1 MATLDFLRKLIVNTP
16 ASCDQDH
23 LPFLAFSVPQI
34 PDRTEAI
41 LAGSNAPLRAMTQVI
56 RRLERA
62 GATHV
67 VIPCNTAHFWFEE
80 LSATISIPILHI
92 VDAVAEDMRRQN
104 RQDGPVGLLATSGT
118 LRGRIYQ
125 NRLKRHQIECRVPDR
140 QDEVMEA
147 IRFAKAGQLLQ
158 AGRIFAQEASRL
170 FASGCSTIILGCTEI
185 PVALA
190 EVGSCPD
197 NCVDPTA
204 ALARKCIRY
213 SSNSAPWGSATAAS

>member
-92 VDAVAEDMRRQN
+92 VDAVAEDMRRDDH
-104 RQDGPVGLLATSGT
+104 RAGPVGLLATSGT
-118 LRGRIYQ
+118 LHSRIYQ
-125 NRLKRHQIECRVPDR
+125 NRLQIHQIECRVPDS
-140 QDEVMEA
+140 QEDVMEG
-147 IRFAKAGQLLQ
+147 IRFAKAGKLRQ
-158 AGRIFAQEASRL
+158 AGRIFANEASRL
-170 FASGCSTIILGCTEI
+170 YASGCSAVILGCTEI
-185 PVALA
+185 PVAMA
-190 EVGSCPD
+190 EADSYPD
-197 NCVDPTA
+197 DCVDPTA

-213 SSNSAPWGSATAAS
+213 SSNSAPSGRAP